1 MARLRVN
8 YSKHAR
14 FCSSATIT
22 QISIYQPD
30 WYSYYCTIFD
40 SYGESDVVMNI
51 TSSIVAFIIIVAI
64 IVGIINFLDNSK
76 MNFFKFKSF

>member
-1 MARLRVN
+1 MRGFVALILLLRFLFTNQIGIAIIVLFLI
-8 YSKHAR
+8 AM
-14 FCSSATIT
+14 SS
-22 QISIYQPD
+22 
-30 WYSYYCTIFD
+30 
-40 SYGESDVVMNI
+40 ESDVVMNI

>member
-1 MARLRVN
+1 MRGFVALLLLLRFLFTNPIGIAIIVLFLI
-8 YSKHAR
+8 AM
-14 FCSSATIT
+14 SS
-22 QISIYQPD
+22 
-30 WYSYYCTIFD
+30 
-40 SYGESDVVMNI
+40 ESDVVMNI